1 MKKSILKNTENEF
14 ELIWDKYN
22 TLLRKV
28 FAKEINILTSKNNI
42 DGLNNLIAVLNDY
55 DFKDEIELIKQ
66 IIEKYN
72 LKVQDLENKIKT
84 ELTLENK
91 DIFVTEISSLK
102 ENDKETLTKQLENFE
117 NKLLSLIA
125 EIKEQEELLG
135 RIGIEINK
143 VEYKKLKNKELK
155 AIIEQNKKII
165 LSKKKDILNKK
176 RLKLEAVIKEILDLE
191 TLGVFES
198 DELWDVIKSSTTK
211 KNKVKKK

>member
-91 DIFVTEISSLK
+91 DNFLTEISSLK